1 MNELNL
7 AFAFSA
13 GLIATV
19 NPCGWAMLPSF
30 VSYYLG
36 SREEGFEEKST
47 IARLREGLILGMIVT
62 AGFLLIFGGIGMVIS
77 LGLRA
82 IIQWMPYAAIAV
94 GVALVLLGL
103 WLLTGKALPL
113 SLPAIDVNLNAR
125 NPKSVFLFGVAYA
138 FASLSCTLPIFL
150 AVIGAGLATAGILAS
165 SLMFL
170 SYGSGMAA
178 VLIAVS
184 LSAALLKD
192 TISTSFKKILPY
204 VHNFGA
210 AMLVLAGS
218 YLIWYQAQFLS
229 FFL

>member
-1 MNELNL
+1 MKNEFVYSRLSGKGKDSFLIDGNGRL
-7 AFAFSA
+7 GPRVA
-13 GLIATV
+13 GRKTT
-19 NPCGWAMLPSF
+19 
-30 VSYYLG
+30 
-36 SREEGFEEKST
+36 GF
-47 IARLREGLILGMIVT
+47 
-62 AGFLLIFGGIGMVIS
+62 FLVFGGIGILVS
-77 LGLRA
+77 LGLR
-82 IIQWMPYAAIAV
+82 IIIRWMPYAAIAV

-125 NPKSVFLFGVAYA
+125 NPKSVFLFGAAYA

-178 VLIAVS
+178 VLITVS

-192 TISTSFKKILPY
+192 TISTSFKKLLPY

-210 AMLVLAGS
+210 AMLVVAGS
-218 YLIWYQAQFLS
+218 YLIWFQTQTLALI
-229 FFL
+229 LVAK